1 MTSPYHQIDVT
12 VNPPSDRVF
21 WNTWVGQVYFDQTM
35 REIDQGRIEKAVREI
50 IEALGED
57 PEREGLVDT
66 PERVA
71 NFYAEV
77 FDGIHQEPGD
87 VVDAFFGEE
96 HYQEIV
102 MVREIPFY
110 SMCEHHFVPFHGQ
123 AHVAYIPR
131 GRVTGLSK
139 LARLVE
145 GYARRPQMQER
156 LTAQVAD
163 ALADRLDPLGVM
175 VVVEAEHLCMSM
187 RGIKKPGAV
196 TVTSAVRGTMQ
207 TDSATRAEAMAL
219 LFGTTR

>member
-1 MTSPYHQIDVT
+1 MS
-12 VNPPSDRVF
+12 
-21 WNTWVGQVYFDQTM
+21 
-35 REIDQGRIEKAVREI
+35 EIDKGRIEKAVKEI

-57 PEREGLVDT
+57 PLREGLMDT

-71 NFYAEV
+71 RFYEEV
-77 FDGIHQEPGD
+77 FEGIHSDPGE
-87 VVDAFFGEE
+87 VIDAFFGEE

-110 SMCEHHFVPFHGQ
+110 SMCEHHFVPFHGL
-123 AHVAYIPR
+123 AHVAYMPQ

-163 ALADRLDPLGVM
+163 CLNDRLEPLGVL
-175 VVVEAEHLCMSM
+175 VVIEAEHLCMSM
-187 RGIKKPGAV
+187 RGVKKPGAR
-196 TVTSAVRGTMQ
+196 TVTSAVRGTME
-207 TDSATRAEAMAL
+207 SNPATRSEAMSL
-219 LFGTTR
+219 LFGTRT

>member
-1 MTSPYHQIDVT
+1 MVTSLYSQDDII
-12 VNPPSDRVF
+12 VNPFSHLGEYLCRDALFSLV
-21 WNTWVGQVYFDQTM
+21 M
-35 REIDQGRIEKAVREI
+35 EHIDQGRIEKAVREI

-57 PEREGLVDT
+57 PDREGLVET

-71 NFYAEV
+71 RFYAEV
-77 FDGIHQEPGD
+77 FGGIHEDPGN

-96 HYQEIV
+96 HFQEIV

-123 AHVAYIPR
+123 AHVAYLPR

-145 GYARRPQMQER
+145 GFARRPQMQER

-163 ALADRLDPLGVM
+163 CLDESLDPLGVL

-187 RGIKKPGAV
+187 RGVKKPGAK
-196 TVTSAVRGTMQ
+196 TVTSAVRGMME
-207 TDSATRAEAMAL
+207 SNPATRSEAMSL
-219 LFGTTR
+219 LFGTRG

>member
-1 MTSPYHQIDVT
+1 M
-12 VNPPSDRVF
+12 
-21 WNTWVGQVYFDQTM
+21 
-35 REIDQGRIEKAVREI
+35 REI

-57 PEREGLVDT
+57 PDREGLVDT

-71 NFYAEV
+71 AFYAEV
-77 FDGIHQEPGD
+77 FDGLHRDPGD

-123 AHVAYIPR
+123 AHVAYIPK
-131 GRVTGLSK
+131 GQVTGLSK

-145 GYARRPQMQER
+145 GFARRPQMQER

-163 ALADRLDPLGVM
+163 ALTERLQPLGVM

-187 RGIKKPGAV
+187 RGVKKPGAT
-196 TVTSAVRGTMQ
+196 TVTSAVRGIMESQ
-207 TDSATRAEAMAL
+207 PATRAEAMSL

>member
-1 MTSPYHQIDVT
+1 MSEIEPKSEAMID
-12 VNPPSDRVF
+12 R
-21 WNTWVGQVYFDQTM
+21 
-35 REIDQGRIEKAVREI
+35 GRIEKAVREI
-50 IEALGED
+50 IEALGENPD
-57 PEREGLVDT
+57 REGLIET

-71 NFYAEV
+71 AFYAEV
-77 FDGIHQEPGD
+77 FDGLHRDPGD

-123 AHVAYIPR
+123 AHVAYIPK

-145 GYARRPQMQER
+145 GFARRPQMQER

-163 ALADRLDPLGVM
+163 ALTERLQPLGVM

-187 RGIKKPGAV
+187 RGVKKPGAT
-196 TVTSAVRGTMQ
+196 TVTSAVRGIMESQ
-207 TDSATRAEAMAL
+207 PATRAEAMSL
-219 LFGTTR
+219 LFGTAR

>member
-1 MTSPYHQIDVT
+1 MSEIEDGIEERIEDTID
-12 VNPPSDRVF
+12 R
-21 WNTWVGQVYFDQTM
+21 
-35 REIDQGRIEKAVREI
+35 GRIEKAVREI

-57 PEREGLVDT
+57 PEREGLAET

-77 FDGIHQEPGD
+77 FDGLHREPGD

-123 AHVAYIPR
+123 AHVAYIPK

-163 ALADRLDPLGVM
+163 ALAERLEPLGVM

-187 RGIKKPGAV
+187 RGVKKPGAT
-196 TVTSAVRGTMQ
+196 TVTSAVRGIMESQ
-207 TDSATRAEAMAL
+207 PATRAEAMSL

>member
-1 MTSPYHQIDVT
+1 MSEIQPTF
-12 VNPPSDRVF
+12 DR
-21 WNTWVGQVYFDQTM
+21 
-35 REIDQGRIEKAVREI
+35 GRIEKAVREI
-50 IEALGED
+50 IEALGENPD
-57 PEREGLVDT
+57 REGLIET

-71 NFYAEV
+71 AFYEEV
-77 FDGIHQEPGD
+77 FDGIHRDPGD

-123 AHVAYIPR
+123 AHVAYIPK

-145 GYARRPQMQER
+145 GFARRPQMQER

-163 ALADRLDPLGVM
+163 ALSERLQPLGVM
-175 VVVEAEHLCMSM
+175 VVVEAEHARTRL
-187 RGIKKPGAV
+187 AD
-196 TVTSAVRGTMQ
+196 ADVRQLVEEGFLVPV
-207 TDSATRAEAMAL
+207 RA
-219 LFGTTR
+219 G

>member
-1 MTSPYHQIDVT
+1 MSDID
-12 VNPPSDRVF
+12 R
-21 WNTWVGQVYFDQTM
+21 
-35 REIDQGRIEKAVREI
+35 GRIEKAVREI

-57 PEREGLVDT
+57 PEREGLRDT

-71 NFYAEV
+71 GFYAEV
-77 FDGIHQEPGD
+77 FEGLHRDPGE
-87 VVDAFFGEE
+87 VVDAFFGDE

-139 LARLVE
+139 LARLVD
-145 GYARRPQMQER
+145 GFAHRPQMQER

-163 ALADRLDPLGVM
+163 TLNERLDPLGVM

-187 RGIKKPGAV
+187 RGVRKPGAL
-196 TVTSAVRGTMQ
+196 TVTSAVRGIMESQ
-207 TDSATRAEAMAL
+207 AATRAEAMSL

>member
-1 MTSPYHQIDVT
+1 MTSLYSQDAVF
-12 VNPPSDRVF
+12 VNPPRSGNFCPVTNGIDR
-21 WNTWVGQVYFDQTM
+21 
-35 REIDQGRIEKAVREI
+35 GRIEKAVREI

-57 PEREGLVDT
+57 PDREGLVET

-71 NFYAEV
+71 AFYAEV
-77 FDGIHQEPGD
+77 FEGIHREPGE

-123 AHVAYIPR
+123 AHVAYIPK

-139 LARLVE
+139 LARLVD
-145 GYARRPQMQER
+145 GFARRPQMQER

-163 ALADRLDPLGVM
+163 ALAERLQPMGVM

-187 RGIKKPGAV
+187 RGVKKPGAT
-196 TVTSAVRGTMQ
+196 TVTSAVRGIMESQ
-207 TDSATRAEAMAL
+207 PATRAEAMSL
-219 LFGTTR
+219 LFGTAR

>member
-1 MTSPYHQIDVT
+1 MSEIERKIEDGIEATID
-12 VNPPSDRVF
+12 R
-21 WNTWVGQVYFDQTM
+21 
-35 REIDQGRIEKAVREI
+35 GRIEKAVREI
-50 IEALGED
+50 IEALGENPD
-57 PEREGLVDT
+57 REGLVET

-71 NFYAEV
+71 AFYAEV
-77 FDGIHQEPGD
+77 FDGLHRDPGD

-123 AHVAYIPR
+123 AHVAYIPK

-145 GYARRPQMQER
+145 GFARRPQMQER

-163 ALADRLDPLGVM
+163 ALSERLQPLGVM

-187 RGIKKPGAV
+187 RGVKKPGAT
-196 TVTSAVRGTMQ
+196 TVTSAVRGIMESQ
-207 TDSATRAEAMAL
+207 PATRAEAMSL
-219 LFGTTR
+219 LFGTAR